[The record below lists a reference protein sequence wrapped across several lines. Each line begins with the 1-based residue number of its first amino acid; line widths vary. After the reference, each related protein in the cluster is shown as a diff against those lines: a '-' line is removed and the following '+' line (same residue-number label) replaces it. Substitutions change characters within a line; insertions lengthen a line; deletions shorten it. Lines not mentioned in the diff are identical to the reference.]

1 VVAAIVAAAG
11 LPAVAQAHPLGNF
24 TVNRYTLI
32 EPQPGH
38 IRIVFVV
45 DMAEI
50 PTFQALGAGDASPAA
65 AQAYARSHAP
75 EWARRLRLEVNG
87 RRLRL
92 QVDAPG
98 VAGTLRPG
106 QAGLDILRVQVPA
119 LAAVPGRGPFAVT
132 YDDAGFGSQV
142 GWKEIVVHARS
153 GAVLTR
159 SSAATRDVSHM
170 LRHYPAGLL
179 QTPLTV
185 SRATFDYRYGSG
197 TSVTVAPHLPAGGVD
212 VGTSEAGFTSL
223 VSHGD
228 LTPGFIALAI
238 LLAIGWGALHALSP
252 GHGKSIVAAY
262 LIGSRGTAR
271 HAAFLGATVT
281 VTHTTGVFALG
292 LVTLLLSNYIV
303 PETLY
308 PWLGVLSG
316 VLVVLMGASILSGR
330 ISRAASPRHDHGHG
344 HHHHCDAGH
353 HHHHD
358 HDHGHHHHGPGGH
371 THLPPG
377 AGGEG
382 VTARRL
388 LALGI
393 SGGILPCPSAMVVML
408 GAIALH
414 RIAFGLVLVLAFSL
428 GLALTL
434 TSVGI
439 LVVHA
444 RRLLERLPVRAG
456 AVSRLIPVGSA
467 AVITILG
474 IGLTVQGLDTFP
486 GGASGVA
493 TRLRADLGTAALA
506 AGAAALCVALAI
518 AVLRRRAGRVRAAL
532 VPAPTATRES

>member
-1 VVAAIVAAAG
+1 VSRLRLRIAVAVAALAAVLAV
-11 LPAVAQAHPLGNF
+11 PAVAAAHPLGNF

-32 EPQPGH
+32 EPQRGH
-38 IRIVFVV
+38 IRVLFVV

-50 PTFQALGAGDASPAA
+50 PTFQALGGGDGSPAA
-65 AQAYARSHAP
+65 AQAYARAHAP
-75 EWARRLRLEVNG
+75 GWASRLRLRVNG
-87 RRLRL
+87 RRVPLR
-92 QVDAPG
+92 VDAG
-98 VAGTLRPG
+98 AVTGTLRRG
-106 QAGLDILRVQVPA
+106 QAGLHILRVQVPA
-119 LAAVPGRGPFAVT
+119 VAAAPGGGPFSVA
-132 YDDAGFGSQV
+132 YEDASFGSQV
-142 GWKEIVVHARS
+142 GWKEIVVRAPH
-153 GAVLTR
+153 GVVLTR
-159 SSAATRDVSHM
+159 SSAATRGVSHM

-179 QTPLTV
+179 QTPLDV
-185 SRATFDYRYGSG
+185 SHATLSYRFGAG
-197 TSVTVAPHLPAGGVD
+197 TSVRVAPHLPAGGID
-212 VGTSEAGFTSL
+212 VGTSETGFTSL

-281 VTHTTGVFALG
+281 VTHTTGVFVLG

-316 VLVVLMGASILSGR
+316 VLVVTMGASILAGR
-330 ISRAASPRHDHGHG
+330 ISRAGGGR
-344 HHHHCDAGH
+344 H
-353 HHHHD
+353 HHHHHHE
-358 HDHGHHHHGPGGH
+358 HDHEDHHHHGPGGH
-371 THLPPG
+371 SHLPPG
-377 AGGEG
+377 ADGGG
-382 VTARRL
+382 VTMRRL

-414 RIAFGLVLVLAFSL
+414 RIAFGLVLVLAFSV

-444 RRLLERLPVRAG
+444 RRLVERMPVRAG
-456 AVSRLIPVGSA
+456 ALARLIPVASA

-474 IGLTVQGLDTFP
+474 IGLTVRGLDTFP

-493 TRLRADLGTAALA
+493 GRLRADLGAPALV
-506 AGAAALCVALAI
+506 AAAVALCLALAI
-518 AVLRRRAGRVRAAL
+518 AI
-532 VPAPTATRES
+532 VPAPSARRES